1 MPLGHQREDSGVRQR
16 HVHYPEELR
25 RSSDEEDRE
34 ETEFKL
40 PDRNE
45 EKPGLS
51 VHHLI
56 IGALALLCLG
66 SFFLSGELCSEYF
79 LEKKNN

>member
-1 MPLGHQREDSGVRQR
+1 MPIEHRGEDSGLRQR
-16 HVHYPEELR
+16 RVHYPEELR
-25 RSSDEEDRE
+25 QSSDEEDGE

-40 PDRNE
+40 PERKE

-51 VHHLI
+51 INYLI

-66 SFFLSGELCSEYF
+66 SFFLSGELCSYVG
-79 LEKKNN
+79 NTS